1 MYITY
6 YRAANQ
12 ARPTHRITHR
22 GRQLTIK
29 IEGIIE
35 SQTTYMI
42 NGPPVQTNVRGRIF
56 EDVVKYLDNCKGI
69 LVSKRALT
77 EDYDVTVQRELSDDK
92 QAITMT
98 STASF
103 RDGRPTVIC
112 VQQFERIE

>member
-1 MYITY
+1 
-6 YRAANQ
+6 
-12 ARPTHRITHR
+12 
-22 GRQLTIK
+22 LTIK

-42 NGPPVQTNVRGRIF
+42 NGPPVETNVRGRIF
-56 EDVVKYLDNCKGI
+56 EDRVQYLDKGI

-103 RDGRPTVIC
+103 RDGRPTVTCI
-112 VQQFERIE
+112 QQFERIE